1 MNAPEPIRDASQR
14 ERLARAIAMDL
25 VLYHEPRIKGAS
37 SVEEALGRI
46 AAELE
51 EGRTLYT
58 ERTGDLGTRVD
69 AALAA
74 LLPGYLSMKEPTV
87 GRLGVHDAS
96 TSKVGIWV
104 WLLAMSVLGLGLWLW
119 RR

>member
-1 MNAPEPIRDASQR
+1 MNAAKLIEDESQR

-37 SVEEALGRI
+37 SVDEAKQRI

-74 LLPGYLSMKEPTV
+74 LLPAYLSMKEPTL
-87 GRLGVHDAS
+87 GHLGVHDAS
-96 TSKVGIWV
+96 TSKVGSWV
-104 WLLAMSVLGLGLWLW
+104 WLLAFAVLALGIWLL